1 MMADETEPQAPP
13 AEDDA
18 AAVAAENGAVTARAE
33 DLGDPDVNRPHE
45 RFRGE
50 YPIVIEGLRNSF
62 GDQVIHENLSLKVK
76 RGEILG
82 VVGGS
87 GTGKSVLMRSIIGL
101 QIPDEGH
108 IDVFGRSITDGE
120 PDDVIGV
127 RNRWGVLFQGGALFS
142 TLTVGENV
150 EVPLK
155 QFYPDIEPDLMHE
168 IARYKIMLSGLP
180 AEAVA
185 KYPNELSGGMKKRAG
200 LARALALD
208 PELLFLDEPTA
219 GLDPIGAA
227 AFDQLTLELQHTMGL
242 TVFLITHD
250 LDTLHEICDRV
261 AVIADKKVIAVDTVP
276 NLMKLDHP
284 WIQEYFNGPRG
295 RASLTAQA
303 LDTLRKHMDQPVA
316 LNAIKALDN
325 PSSKKA

>member
-1 MMADETEPQAPP
+1 MSSIVDEIFGGDKPQ
-13 AEDDA
+13 
-18 AAVAAENGAVTARAE
+18 R
-33 DLGDPDVNRPHE
+33 HE

-50 YPIVIEGLRNSF
+50 YPVRVRGLDNAF
-62 GDQVIHENLSLKVK
+62 GDQVIHKNLDLDVK

-87 GTGKSVLMRSIIGL
+87 GTGKSVLMRAIIGL
-101 QIPDEGH
+101 QQPDAGQIEVFGQSMTDAEPDEAL
-108 IDVFGRSITDGE
+108 
-120 PDDVIGV
+120 GV

-150 EVPLK
+150 EVPIK
-155 QFYPDIEPDLMHE
+155 QFYPDLSPEFVSE
-168 IARYKIMLSGLP
+168 IARYKVVMSGLP
-180 AEAVA
+180 EEATN
-185 KYPNELSGGMKKRAG
+185 KYPSELSGGMRKRAG

-219 GLDPIGAA
+219 GLDPIGAS
-227 AFDQLTLELQHTMGL
+227 AFDQLTKELKQTLGL

-261 AVIADKKVIAVDTVP
+261 AVLADRRVIAVDTVP

-295 RASLTAQA
+295 RAALTAQA
-303 LDTLRKHMDQPVA
+303 LDELRRHMDMPIAAEAV
-316 LNAIKALDN
+316 KALDK
-325 PSSKKA
+325 SGEDEA